1 MLRYSLQSG
10 QQETVPFEEELRLA
24 EDYLALEQIRHENRL
39 RVRWEITPE
48 ARPLG
53 VPPMIL
59 QTLVEN
65 AVKYGISPRREGGEI
80 AISARCEGATL
91 AIRVTNPGDLSA
103 PASAAAA
110 RAGSSTG
117 VGLRNAAERLR
128 LLFGP
133 AATLT
138 LRPQPAG
145 HVTAAVSIPPPAR
158 PRPMKALLIDDER
171 LARNEL
177 RRLLAAHAD
186 IEIAGEAVDA
196 EDARAKVAALR
207 PDLLFLD
214 VQMPGAD
221 GFSLLE
227 QVEAPLP
234 LVIFTTAY
242 DEFAVKAFEFN
253 ALDYLLKPV
262 DPHRL
267 DAALEKLRGRAS
279 PPPLAPG
286 GGGTGRLTME
296 DKVFVREGDRCWFV
310 PVKNL
315 RLLESEGNYTRLHF
329 DDQKP
334 QLFRSLTAIEE
345 RLDPKHFFRANR
357 KQVINLAWVDG
368 IEPWFSGGL
377 LVKLKGGMQ
386 VELSRRQA
394 QDFRDRMSL

>member
-1 MLRYSLQSG
+1 
-10 QQETVPFEEELRLA
+10 
-24 EDYLALEQIRHENRL
+24 
-39 RVRWEITPE
+39 
-48 ARPLG
+48 
-53 VPPMIL
+53 
-59 QTLVEN
+59 
-65 AVKYGISPRREGGEI
+65 
-80 AISARCEGATL
+80 
-91 AIRVTNPGDLSA
+91 
-103 PASAAAA
+103 
-110 RAGSSTG
+110 
-117 VGLRNAAERLR
+117 
-128 LLFGP
+128 
-133 AATLT
+133 
-138 LRPQPAG
+138 
-145 HVTAAVSIPPPAR
+145 
-158 PRPMKALLIDDER
+158 MKALLVDDER

-186 IEIAGEAVDA
+186 IEIVGEAVDA
-196 EDARAKVAALR
+196 EDAAAKVRALK

-227 QVEAPLP
+227 QLEPPLP

-262 DPHRL
+262 DPNRL
-267 DAALEKLRGRAS
+267 VAALEKIRPRDSGVPFVPA
-279 PPPLAPG
+279 
-286 GGGTGRLTME
+286 GTATHRLTPE

-310 PVKNL
+310 PVKNI

-334 QLFRSLTAIEE
+334 QLFRSLTAMEE
-345 RLDPKHFFRANR
+345 RLDGRHFFRANR

-377 LVKLKGGMQ
+377 LVKLKGGLK

-394 QDFRDRMSL
+394 QDFRERMSL